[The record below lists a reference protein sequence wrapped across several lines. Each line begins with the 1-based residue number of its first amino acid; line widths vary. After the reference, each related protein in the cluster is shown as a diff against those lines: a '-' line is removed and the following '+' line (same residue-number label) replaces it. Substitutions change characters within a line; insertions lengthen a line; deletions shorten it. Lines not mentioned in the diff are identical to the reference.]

1 MTRFPS
7 VLRRRQLA
15 APQHHGVLVH
25 PPVRTPARQAAPA
38 ARATGSRRDRGTL
51 SLELAILF
59 PVILML
65 TFGAVQTGLWFS
77 ARNMCQAAAEAGV
90 RAGKVLNAPT
100 GSGATAARGYLTDV
114 AGGLVVGPQV
124 TESRT
129 VTDITVQCS
138 GQAQNVIPL
147 PGFSIDLVQ
156 SSAAGRER
164 FTR

>member
-15 APQHHGVLVH
+15 APQHHSVLVH
-25 PPVRTPARQAAPA
+25 PPVRTPATQAAPA
-38 ARATGSRRDRGTL
+38 DRATGSRRDRGAL

-65 TFGAVQTGLWFS
+65 TFGAVQIGLWFA

>member
-1 MTRFPS
+1 MTRFPT

-25 PPVRTPARQAAPA
+25 PTW
-38 ARATGSRRDRGTL
+38 SRRDRGAL
-51 SLELAILF
+51 SLELAVLF

-65 TFGAVQTGLWFS
+65 TFGAVQTGLWFA
-77 ARNMCQAAAEAGV
+77 ARNMCQAATEAGV

-100 GSGATAARGYLTDV
+100 GSGATAARGYLTDI
-114 AGGLVVGPQV
+114 AGGLVVGSQV

-129 VTDITVQCS
+129 ATDVTVQCS

-156 SSAAGRER
+156 SSTAGRER